1 MSRYYTISEI
11 AQETGLSQD
20 TLRYYEKAGLLES
33 PVRGAGSN
41 RMYTDQDLG
50 NIRFILYLR
59 NTMMPLKDIQAYVEA
74 YRRKD
79 ESRCIEL
86 LDEQRVRV
94 ENQMDQLRQTHEII
108 VYKLEH
114 FQEIKDGGRKDDSH
128 ES

>member
-114 FQEIKDGGRKDDSH
+114 FQEIKDGGRKD
-128 ES
+128 E